1 MTIEHTVKVMLVT
14 AVIKT
19 PKAESTTD
27 KVDSPTLRTEKSG
40 DDLFPQSG

>member
-1 MTIEHTVKVMLVT
+1 MTIEHTVKVMPV
-14 AVIKT
+14 AAFIQT
-19 PKAESTTD
+19 PKAEITAD